1 MSIGRQI
8 FFRFIDDDTLGSQP
22 IYLTVVS
29 ICFAFISSSSFM
41 IGFMLT
47 VGGVGEGE
55 MIGPDIVL
63 MIVRKYTLNVLLLMD
78 TPLAYIPFSTC

>member
-1 MSIGRQI
+1 
-8 FFRFIDDDTLGSQP
+8 
-22 IYLTVVS
+22 
-29 ICFAFISSSSFM
+29 
-41 IGFMLT
+41 MLT